1 MDCPFSRTDWTGFCF
16 HARRKG
22 AMIHCLSPLASA
34 KELICPEY
42 TKHEDRWAIRVYDEA
57 DYEYCS
63 IGEKV

>member
-1 MDCPFSRTDWTGFCF
+1 
-16 HARRKG
+16 
-22 AMIHCLSPLASA
+22 MIHCLSPLASA